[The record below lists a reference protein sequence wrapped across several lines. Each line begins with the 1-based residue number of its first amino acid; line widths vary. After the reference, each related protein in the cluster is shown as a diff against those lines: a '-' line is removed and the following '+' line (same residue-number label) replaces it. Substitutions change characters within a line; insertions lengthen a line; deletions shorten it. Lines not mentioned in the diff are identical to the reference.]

1 MAVVG
6 MTACVNDLNT
16 EPIDKNSTTS
26 FNQDA
31 VFSKCY
37 ATLALRDKRV
47 LMVTVISTTQM
58 RVPLL
63 SIV

>member
-6 MTACVNDLNT
+6 MTACVGDLNT
-16 EPIDKNSTTS
+16 SPIDKNSATA

-37 ATLALRDKRV
+37 ATLALTGQKGPDGDCDIDD
-47 LMVTVISTTQM
+47 LDEGT
-58 RVPLL
+58 
-63 SIV
+63 